1 MKERKDWVLIALVL
15 FITIGLFYILN
26 YIIPFFGDDFF
37 SKYHIR
43 TGKYLDSFPKMLD
56 SAVCSWSDFIGRLIP
71 AIIMPIITV
80 FLGEQFYN
88 VFNTFLL
95 LAICLLLLKV
105 SKTNLNEKGIL
116 TTCIIIFALFFCL
129 NNNDLLFWCA
139 GSVNYLIPSLFILL
153 FFDLFDRFKNQNV
166 NIAKGFAFMT
176 CGIFIASLHEMYA
189 CAIAIGLFIYFLLYR
204 KSLSSAFWW
213 MTIGWLVGSCIVILN
228 PALFAKFR
236 YEESIGGMW
245 FIHSMVKFL
254 VSIKITYILLILTV
268 ILYIKKK
275 EAIINAYRQH
285 PLIVL
290 SFIPSSFPALISG
303 QGGRALWGT
312 EFLALLII
320 IILLQQIYISKTKCY
335 CIGLFLFICCCY
347 LEIHQIQEYTP
358 KWQEYKRITQQYLNS
373 KKSLVTY
380 QDIRTSS
387 LCRLFS
393 DDLNEILDEQIYL
406 LPLKKEKERQ
416 TQKRQRIMTAV
427 PNNIFQQAIMGHA
440 SFFSKNKASKNLLGF
455 YDQKD
460 FAFMIQPYNSILLNK
475 IGNERL
481 YAEYRIKY
489 FPFIKLRVNYCK
501 GDLLKPRPVLLV
513 KTKEYGNYILLNKQ
527 YKHFPFTEL
536 IKLGIRENQPTS
548 KFELI

>member
-43 TGKYLDSFPKMLD
+43 TGEYLDSFPKMLD

-139 GSVNYLIPSLFILL
+139 GSVNYLMPSLFILL
-153 FFDLFDRFKNQNV
+153 FFDLFDRFENQNV
-166 NIAKGFAFMT
+166 NIAKGFALMT

-189 CAIAIGLFIYFLLYR
+189 CAIAIGLFIFFLLYR

-213 MTIGWLVGSCIVILN
+213 MTVGWFVGSCIVILN

-245 FIHSMVKFL
+245 FIHSIVKFV
-254 VSIKITYILLILTV
+254 VSIKITYVFLILSV

-312 EFLALLII
+312 EFLALLITI
-320 IILLQQIYISKTKCY
+320 IILQQVNISKTKSY
-335 CIGLFLFICCCY
+335 GIGLFLFICCCC

-358 KWQEYKRITQQYLNS
+358 KWQEYKRITQKYLNS
-373 KKSLVTY
+373 KKSFATY

-406 LPLKKEKERQ
+406 LPLKKEKERL
-416 TQKRQRIMTAV
+416 THKKQRLMTAV
-427 PNNIFQQAIMGHA
+427 PNNIYQQAIMGHTV
-440 SFFSKNKASKNLLGF
+440 FFSKNKTSKNLLGF

-460 FAFMIQPYNSILLNK
+460 FAFMIQPYNPILLNK

-501 GDLLKPRPVLLV
+501 GDLLKPRPILLV
-513 KTKEYGNYILLNKQ
+513 RTKEYGDYILLNKQ

>member
-26 YIIPFFGDDFF
+26 NIIPFFGDDFF

-43 TGKYLDSFPKMLD
+43 TGEFLDSFPKMLD
-56 SAVCSWSDFIGRLIP
+56 SAVCSWHDFIGRLIP
-71 AIIMPIITV
+71 AITMPIITV
-80 FLGEQFYN
+80 LLGEQFYN

-105 SKTNLNEKGIL
+105 SKTNLHEKGFLI
-116 TTCIIIFALFFCL
+116 TCIIIFALLFCL
-129 NNNDLLFWCA
+129 NKNDLLFWCA
-139 GSVNYLIPSLFILL
+139 GSVNYLMPSLFILL
-153 FFDLFDRFKNQNV
+153 FFDLFDRFKDQNV
-166 NIAKGFAFMT
+166 NIAKGFALMT

-189 CAIAIGLFIYFLLYR
+189 CAIAIGLFIFFLLYR

-213 MTIGWLVGSCIVILN
+213 MAVGWFVGSCIVILN

-236 YEESIGGMW
+236 YEESWGMMW
-245 FIHSMVKFL
+245 FIHRIVNIS
-254 VSIKITYILLILTV
+254 VSIKITYVLLILAV
-268 ILYIKKK
+268 FLFAKKK
-275 EAIINAYRQH
+275 ETIINAYHQH
-285 PLIVL
+285 PLIFL

-312 EFLALLII
+312 EFLALLIT
-320 IILLQQIYISKTKCY
+320 IILLQQVNISKTKSN
-335 CIGLFLFICCCY
+335 CIGLFLFICCCC

-358 KWQEYKRITQQYLNS
+358 KWQEYKRITKRYLNS

-406 LPLKKEKERQ
+406 LPLKKEKERLSL
-416 TQKRQRIMTAV
+416 KRQRIMTAI
-427 PNNIFQQAIMGHA
+427 PNNIYQEAIIEHA
-440 SFFSKNKASKNLLGF
+440 SFFSKNKAPNNLLGF
-455 YDQKD
+455 YDKKD
-460 FAFMIQPYNSILLNK
+460 FAFMIQPYNPILLNN

-481 YAEYRIKY
+481 YAEYSIKY
-489 FPFIKLRVNYCK
+489 LPFIKLKVNYCK

-513 KTKEYGNYILLNKQ
+513 RTKEYGDYILLNKQ

-536 IKLGIRENQPTS
+536 IKIGIRENQPTS

>member
-43 TGKYLDSFPKMLD
+43 TGEYLDSFPKILD
-56 SAVCSWSDFIGRLIP
+56 SAVCSWHDFIGRLIP
-71 AIIMPIITV
+71 AITMPIITV
-80 FLGEQFYN
+80 LLGEQFYN
-88 VFNTFLL
+88 VFNTLL
-95 LAICLLLLKV
+95 LLSICLLLLKV
-105 SKTNLNEKGIL
+105 SKTNLNEKGFLI
-116 TTCIIIFALFFCL
+116 TCIIIFALFFCL

-204 KSLSSAFWW
+204 KTLSSAFWW
-213 MTIGWLVGSCIVILN
+213 MTVGWFVGSCIVILN
-228 PALFAKFR
+228 PALFAKLRF
-236 YEESIGGMW
+236 EESLGGMW

-254 VSIKITYILLILTV
+254 VSNKITYILLILTV

-285 PLIVL
+285 PLIFL

-320 IILLQQIYISKTKCY
+320 IILLQQVYISKTKSY
-335 CIGLFLFICCCY
+335 GIGLFLFICCCC

-373 KKSLVTY
+373 KKSLVAY

-393 DDLNEILDEQIYL
+393 DDLNEILDEQIYI
-406 LPLKKEKERQ
+406 LPLKKEKERL
-416 TQKRQRIMTAV
+416 THKKQRMMTAV
-427 PNNIFQQAIMGHA
+427 PNNIYQEAIMGHA
-440 SFFSKNKASKNLLGF
+440 SFFSKIKASKNLLGF